1 MKGLILKDVLTLKK
15 AFKSY
20 LILFFGYLVI
30 DVMSESSALTLSVAF
45 IISTMLPIATI
56 SYDEKCKWDKLVNTM
71 PFSRKD
77 IVYSKYLLGIL
88 LTAASLI
95 TVFALS
101 KIPFGERL
109 ASVIAMGI
117 MCLIYQ
123 AFLIPALL
131 KFGSER
137 GRIIMMIIVM
147 LPFMAGGLL
156 SKFVD
161 FESMNIGLFI
171 DENILIISIGAL
183 LTAAMIYIL
192 SIALS
197 VKIYSK
203 KEF

>member
-1 MKGLILKDVLTLKK
+1 MKGLILKDVFTLKK

-20 LILFFGYLVI
+20 LILFVGYLAI
-30 DVMSESSALTLSVAF
+30 DMMSESSALTLSIAF

-71 PFSRKD
+71 PFSRRD

-88 LTAASLI
+88 LTAISLVA
-95 TVFALS
+95 VFVIS
-101 KIPFGERL
+101 KIPFWERL
-109 ASVIAMGI
+109 ASVIAMGL
-117 MCLIYQ
+117 MCMIYQ

-137 GRIIMMIIVM
+137 GRIIMMIILLV
-147 LPFMAGGLL
+147 PFMAGGLL
-156 SKFVD
+156 SKIVD
-161 FESMNIGLFI
+161 FESMNIGHFI
-171 DENILIISIGAL
+171 DENIFVIAIVMLLSAVLIYA
-183 LTAAMIYIL
+183 L